1 MVKKSNADGEKMPK
15 QKVEDEES
23 TVPKKRGRKPR
34 GGKLVSRDMIDMDT
48 RQIQTNV
55 ILNLRCSLKDLESS
69 ESLSNT
75 LSNNLVYVPA
85 IPPSVQSYDTT
96 SIEYSIYD
104 EKKSQNG
111 GIGDN
116 TTHDTNDTEGF
127 INANDNSNECVSN
140 KQINAKLR
148 DLKIQYYKK
157 NVSKKSACFW
167 CTCEFDNPTCYIP
180 MELTDNKIVG
190 YGSFC
195 RPECAV
201 SHLFRE
207 NIDDALKFE
216 RYHLLNSVYSS
227 VFGYLK
233 NIKPA
238 PDPHYLLEKFYGNLT
253 IQEYRKLLGTEHML
267 LVLDNPITRHLPEL
281 HDDNDQFTNEIF
293 SISSNDTTTRASNSG
308 IGKYKVKRES
318 EKKKGPSKKSLIAEH
333 FGL

>member
-1 MVKKSNADGEKMPK
+1 MVKKGNEDGNKLPAK
-15 QKVEDEES
+15 KVEEEVA
-23 TVPKKRGRKPR
+23 VPKKRGRKPR
-34 GGKLVSRDMIDMDT
+34 GGKLVSRDMIDIDT
-48 RQIQTNV
+48 RQMQTNI
-55 ILNLRCSLKDLESS
+55 ILNLKCSMKDLETSDN
-69 ESLSNT
+69 LTNAM
-75 LSNNLVYVPA
+75 SNNLVYVPDV
-85 IPPSVQSYDTT
+85 PPTVKSYDTAA
-96 SIEYSIYD
+96 IEYSIYD
-104 EKKSQNG
+104 ENVQKSDDANKPNLSDG
-111 GIGDN
+111 NI
-116 TTHDTNDTEGF
+116 NDT
-127 INANDNSNECVSN
+127 DNECVSN
-140 KQINAKLR
+140 KQINAKLHE
-148 DLKIQYYKK
+148 LKIQYYKK

-238 PDPHYLLEKFYGNLT
+238 PDPHYLLDKFYGNLS

-267 LVLDNPITRHLPEL
+267 LVLDKPITRHLPEL

-293 SISSNDTTTRASNSG
+293 SLSSSDNSRVSNTG
-308 IGKYKVKRES
+308 TGKYKVKRES